1 MSSNS
6 GSNNTNTETASSN
19 VSTLDLPEPLSMEE
33 RMEEAAIAAYLR
45 EHPNFFDRH
54 ESILNELRLP
64 HPDGTHSVSI
74 VERQLVALR
83 DKNYRLEHRLAD
95 FIEIGR
101 ENDLLIDK
109 IHRLGLRLV
118 KARHL
123 PGIFSV
129 IESSLRDDFG
139 VDMYSLLIYKDV
151 TSDSVKQFPGNYIQ
165 SIDRASSEFTGLF
178 ESVLKSGNP
187 KCGRLSSAQ
196 YQMLFTEKQQKEI
209 GSAALIPLG
218 DKGEIGMLAVGS
230 TDADH
235 FNPSASTDFL
245 ARMGQLV
252 SQVIATTQ

>member
-1 MSSNS
+1 MSSDS
-6 GSNNTNTETASSN
+6 GSNNSNTKAATSN
-19 VSTLDLPEPLSMEE
+19 VSSLGLPEPLSMEE
-33 RMEEAAIAAYLR
+33 RMEEAAISAYLR
-45 EHPNFFDRH
+45 EHADFFDRH
-54 ESILNELRLP
+54 ESVLNELRLP
-64 HPDGTHSVSI
+64 HPDGTHSVSM
-74 VERQLVALR
+74 VERQLVSLR

-123 PGIFSV
+123 PGIFTV
-129 IESSLRDDFG
+129 IETSLRDDFG

-151 TSDSVKQFPGNYIQ
+151 TSDSVKLFPGNYIQ
-165 SIDRASSEFTGLF
+165 SIERENAEFNNLF
-178 ESVLKSGNP
+178 ESILKTGDP

-196 YQMLFTEKQQKEI
+196 YKLLFTEKQQKEI

-218 DKGEIGMLAVGS
+218 EKGEIGMLAVGS
-230 TDADH
+230 RDADH

-245 ARMGQLV
+245 TRMGQLV
-252 SQVIATTQ
+252 SQVIATQ

>member
-1 MSSNS
+1 MSSDTE
-6 GSNNTNTETASSN
+6 SNNSKLDTSASN
-19 VSTLDLPEPLSMEE
+19 VSSLGLPEPLSMEE

-45 EHPNFFDRH
+45 EHPDFFDRH
-54 ESILNELRLP
+54 ESVLNELRLP

-74 VERQLVALR
+74 VERQLVSLR
-83 DKNYRLEHRLAD
+83 DKNYRLENRLAD

-123 PGIFSV
+123 PGIFTV
-129 IESSLRDDFG
+129 IETSLRDDFG

-151 TSDSVKQFPGNYIQ
+151 TSDSVKLFPGNYIQ
-165 SIDRASSEFTGLF
+165 SIERGNSEF
-178 ESVLKSGNP
+178 SVLFQSVLESGNP

-196 YQMLFTEKQQKEI
+196 YGLLFTEKQQKEV

-218 DKGEIGMLAVGS
+218 DKGEVGMLAVGS
-230 TDADH
+230 RDANH

-245 ARMGQLV
+245 SRMGQLV
-252 SQVIATTQ
+252 SQVIATQ

>member
-1 MSSNS
+1 MSSDS
-6 GSNNTNTETASSN
+6 GSNNSNIETAPTN
-19 VSTLDLPEPLSMEE
+19 VSSLGLPEPLTMEE

-45 EHPNFFDRH
+45 EHPDFFDRH
-54 ESILNELRLP
+54 ESVLNELRLP

-123 PGIFSV
+123 PGIFTV
-129 IESSLRDDFG
+129 IETSLRDDFG

-151 TSDSVKQFPGNYIQ
+151 TSDSVKLFPGNYIQ
-165 SIDRASSEFTGLF
+165 SIDRGNSEF
-178 ESVLKSGNP
+178 SVLFKSILESGNP

-196 YQMLFTEKQQKEI
+196 YSLLFTEKQQKEV

-230 TDADH
+230 YDADH

-245 ARMGQLV
+245 TRMGQLV
-252 SQVIATTQ
+252 SQVIATQ